1 MDGKIV
7 KDTFDYISEAIGF
20 SIDKFIED
28 ADKPGPKSINLGTYG
43 MEKGLVKAH
52 NYMQAGKPWFAMHIM
67 RGVLSELLETIKSQ
81 DAEWLVENID
91 ALSDCARNVKSA
103 NAAYD
108 EWINTDFRDFLDTFK
123 ANKIF
128 SDDELTPEKLTPDF
142 FIELDDSIADDLL
155 KSFKYFDGPEPAVS
169 LADKHF
175 KLTDKLYITDSL
187 QEFMDHLKRFDKGD
201 DVVYV
206 NFLLK
211 IEEREDM
218 SYFVLSFSHKGHS
231 WIVTDMGFDFDNP
244 RNKATTRNPRR
255 RREKYYDSVG
265 FPYGFIDE
273 LDAIRK
279 KSKQLA
285 KFDDKNS
292 VELHI
297 KDIKD
302 LPAYNKMFLVAT
314 ISHFMLTLAN
324 ASERLL
330 TFEDHINQKFLP
342 GATVEIDESDA
353 TGFVGWEDHV
363 REVAEEAI
371 AEVRKDAGTALVKV
385 SSDLITTHST
395 YDRNWL
401 GTPAQLD
408 NIIKWTVLDTSA
420 NALQKELNKLERHKD
435 KDFEKLNEML
445 NAPGNFERLIPML
458 FSARVRTYYM
468 LNDGLANEREDGG
481 GFDQVKSKRAYCMK
495 YTSGKRWFAKLRLG
509 VDQIEFKKRCDTW
522 QNASYSW
529 RREHNHDDYLF
540 KPKCQCCGKF
550 KVTKQFY
557 LDINHHEQ
565 LVFLCGLKSRDELP
579 KYFRAYR
586 SSELIPYHGNSILS
600 NVHPHALLKHPSWE
614 YSSGLCIEI
623 YTCGNCARKLYNKH
637 AIADVTIV
645 EDFEVKPYDDT
656 DKRSLSKIF
665 C

>member
-1 MDGKIV
+1 MDDKVV
-7 KDTFDYISEAIGF
+7 KEVFDYISGAIGF

-28 ADKPGPKSINLGTYG
+28 AGKPGPKTINLGTYG
-43 MEKGLVKAH
+43 MEKGLVKAN
-52 NYMQAGKPWFAMHIM
+52 NYIQAGKPWFAMHIM

-91 ALSDCARNVKSA
+91 ALSDCVRNVKSA

-201 DVVYV
+201 DIVYV

-279 KSKQLA
+279 ESKQLA

-314 ISHFMLTLAN
+314 ISHFMLTLVN

-353 TGFVGWEDHV
+353 TGFVGWDDHI

-371 AEVRKDAGTALVKV
+371 AEVRKDGGTALVKV
-385 SSDLITTHST
+385 SSELITAHES

-420 NALQKELNKLERHKD
+420 NKLQKQLDKLESKKD
-435 KDFEKLNEML
+435 EGFDKLNELL

-458 FSARVRTYYM
+458 FSARNHVYYM
-468 LNDGLANEREDGG
+468 LGDGLEKEHEH
-481 GFDQVKSKRAYCMK
+481 GFYQVKSKRAYCMK
-495 YTSGKRWFAKLRLG
+495 YPRGTRYFAKLRLG
-509 VDQIEFKKRCDTW
+509 FDQHEFKTRCDTW
-522 QNASYSW
+522 SNSTYQW
-529 RREHNHDDYLF
+529 RRERNHDDYLF
-540 KPKCQCCGKF
+540 RPKCQCCGKF
-550 KVTKQFY
+550 KVTRQFF
-557 LDINHHEQ
+557 LDVDHYEQ
-565 LVFLCGLKSRDELP
+565 LVFLCGLKSSEDLP
-579 KYFRAYR
+579 KYFRVYR
-586 SSELIPYHGNSILS
+586 SHQLVPYHGNSILD

-614 YSSGLCIEI
+614 YTNGLCIEV

-637 AIADVTIV
+637 AIAEDTVV
-645 EDFEVKPYDDT
+645 EDFKIRPYDKD
-656 DKRSLSKIF
+656 DKGSKKLFI
-665 C
+665 